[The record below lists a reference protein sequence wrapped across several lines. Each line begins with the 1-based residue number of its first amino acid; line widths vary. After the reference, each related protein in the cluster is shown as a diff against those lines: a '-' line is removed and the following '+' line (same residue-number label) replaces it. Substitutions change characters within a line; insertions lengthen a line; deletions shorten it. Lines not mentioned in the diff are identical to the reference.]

1 MAKKLFAVTNVKIGS
16 GPDEFF
22 PAGTVVDHTKL
33 SKSQLQELHDQ
44 GAVEIR
50 TVDSEDESA
59 PEGTEDTSD
68 RDSEGNPVKEDVNP
82 GPGTEP
88 VE

>member
-22 PAGTVVDHTKL
+22 PAGTVVDHSKL
-33 SKSQLQELHDQ
+33 SKEQLKELHDQ

-50 TVDSEDESA
+50 TVDNDDEEA
-59 PEGTEDTSD
+59 PEAGT
-68 RDSEGNPVKEDVNP
+68 SEATAENTDKVK
-82 GPGTEP
+82 TEETP

>member
-22 PAGTVVDHTKL
+22 PAGTVIDHSKL
-33 SKSQLQELHDQ
+33 SKAQLTELHDQ

-50 TVDSEDESA
+50 TVDDDNEPA
-59 PEGTEDTSD
+59 PEAGVKETEST
-68 RDSEGNPVKEDVNP
+68 EGKEDVNP
-82 GPGTEP
+82 GPGTEA

>member
-1 MAKKLFAVTNVKIGS
+1 MPKKLFAVTNVKIGS
-16 GPDEFF
+16 APDEFF

-33 SKSQLQELHDQ
+33 TKEQLTELHDQ

-50 TVDSEDESA
+50 TVDDENEPAPAA
-59 PEGTEDTSD
+59 PESTET
-68 RDSEGNPVKEDVNP
+68 ETETVKEDVNP

-88 VE
+88 VK